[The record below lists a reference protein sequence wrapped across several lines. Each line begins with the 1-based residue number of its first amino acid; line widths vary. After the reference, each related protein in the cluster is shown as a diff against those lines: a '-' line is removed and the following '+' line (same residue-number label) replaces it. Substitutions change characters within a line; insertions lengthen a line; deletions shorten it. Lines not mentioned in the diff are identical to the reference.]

1 MKQRSIK
8 QRLFLLA
15 GIVICAALS
24 AHGSVAYFTAE
35 DTATN
40 VITTGTVRIELVETM
55 LPEQGGEPVPF
66 EDQMDVMP
74 GCEVS
79 KIVEVKNTG
88 SQPAYVR
95 LRVTKEIKLSGQSE
109 GEADLSLVTF
119 DLNSQD
125 WEERDGFYYYRE
137 PLQPG
142 QTTQPLFTAVSF
154 SESMGNLYQ
163 DSIAVVQVKA
173 YATQTANNGETVF
186 DAAGWPEAE

>member
-1 MKQRSIK
+1 
-8 QRLFLLA
+8 
-15 GIVICAALS
+15 
-24 AHGSVAYFTAE
+24 
-35 DTATN
+35 
-40 VITTGTVRIELVETM
+40 
-55 LPEQGGEPVPF
+55 
-66 EDQMDVMP
+66 MP

-95 LRVTKEIKLSGQSE
+95 LRVTKEIKLSGQTE

-137 PLQPG
+137 PLEPG